1 MQRALVVHC
10 VCDAHSSDYG
20 QVSTRV
26 GVSLGHQ
33 HHISSNFCTNALFC
47 QSLSTFALL
56 VSSFSN
62 SHLIDR
68 DIFLSFFRFRMAFVF
83 QVVLA
88 APTTWLLD

>member
-47 QSLSTFALL
+47 QSLSTFTLL

-68 DIFLSFFRFRMAFVF
+68 DISFRFRMAFVF

-88 APTTWLLD
+88 APTTLLLD